1 MKKMRYPRS
10 GGVFGRVALR
20 AMEDARY
27 EREIDACWP
36 ELRKVFDANLPDTP
50 PYRVQAAEAVIMRA
64 LAEDFCPN
72 PPAPAKP

>member
-36 ELRKVFDANLPDTP
+36 ELRKVFERPD
-50 PYRVQAAEAVIMRA
+50 VQAAEAVIMRA